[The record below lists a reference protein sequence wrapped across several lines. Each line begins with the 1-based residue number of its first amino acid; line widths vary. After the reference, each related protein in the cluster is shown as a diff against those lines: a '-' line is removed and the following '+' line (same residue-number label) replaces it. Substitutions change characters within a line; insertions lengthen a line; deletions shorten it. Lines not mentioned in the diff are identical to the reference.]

1 MTHEIH
7 FNKAEVFIAGAPTM
21 FGHWGPRELA
31 HDELSTVSGA
41 GNIPGAIMG
50 GLQGAVVGGVT
61 SAAGAMAIGGHW
73 PSAGIAG
80 MVSGGLGGAFAGFTG
95 GPR

>member
-21 FGHWGPRELA
+21 F
-31 HDELSTVSGA
+31 
-41 GNIPGAIMG
+41 
-50 GLQGAVVGGVT
+50 
-61 SAAGAMAIGGHW
+61 GHW

>member
-7 FNKAEVFIAGAPTM
+7 FQKADVLVTAPTM
-21 FGHWGPRELA
+21 FGHWAARELT
-31 HDELSTVSGA
+31 HDELSKVSGA
-41 GNIPGAIMG
+41 GNIPGAILG
-50 GLQGAVVGGVT
+50 GLQGAVIGGL
-61 SAAGAMAIGGHW
+61 ANAGGAMAIGAHW

-80 MVSGGLGGAFAGFTG
+80 MVSGGLAGAFTGFTG